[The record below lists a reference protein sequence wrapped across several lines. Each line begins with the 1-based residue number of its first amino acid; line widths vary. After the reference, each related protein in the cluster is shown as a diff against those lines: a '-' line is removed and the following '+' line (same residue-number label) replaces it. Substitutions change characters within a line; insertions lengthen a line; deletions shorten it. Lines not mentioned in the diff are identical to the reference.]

1 MTTRRSRSTTQVVQS
16 QKEAKK
22 LDRLMMQPAV
32 HPIYE
37 EAAQY
42 SSNDVFWKSMLQFA
56 SRGKFPPN
64 FFFRKN
70 YICYK
75 TPKNEILRLNVGQ
88 TPREVNTNFIRF
100 VKESARVRSDID
112 ILREKEE
119 DYFAVNEIKSAK
131 GVTESSLYTHF
142 RMCRESWG
150 VSYSAMASYEKL
162 VFLLVRIYGKKI
174 VDYDN
179 EENVSKI
186 KGIVFDEDGDQF
198 VIDPVYMNRLK
209 KSMSKNTTFLR
220 KQKIDILKQKVDKE
234 SFEKTLLA
242 IESSRKPIRMEEIIR

>member
-1 MTTRRSRSTTQVVQS
+1 ML
-16 QKEAKK
+16 EFY
-22 LDRLMMQPAV
+22 
-32 HPIYE
+32 HI
-37 EAAQY
+37 
-42 SSNDVFWKSMLQFA
+42 VF
-56 SRGKFPPN
+56 
-64 FFFRKN
+64 
-70 YICYK
+70 
-75 TPKNEILRLNVGQ
+75 
-88 TPREVNTNFIRF
+88 
-100 VKESARVRSDID
+100 
-112 ILREKEE
+112 
-119 DYFAVNEIKSAK
+119 
-131 GVTESSLYTHF
+131 
-142 RMCRESWG
+142 
-150 VSYSAMASYEKL
+150 
-162 VFLLVRIYGKKI
+162 IYGKKI